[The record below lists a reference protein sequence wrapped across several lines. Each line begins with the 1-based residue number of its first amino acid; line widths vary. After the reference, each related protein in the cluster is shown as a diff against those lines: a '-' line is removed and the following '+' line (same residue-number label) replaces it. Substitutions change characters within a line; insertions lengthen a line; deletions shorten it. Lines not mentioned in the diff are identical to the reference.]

1 MQIAHYIGMLH
12 RALEAT
18 AAAFREVGSAHGDE
32 PDVADTCAYL
42 AGLADGQADALRPF
56 IDRYGEEPE
65 DEPERLHSELF
76 KGTREGPLALL
87 RDLQDLFLMANE
99 CDIVWTLVG
108 QAAQGL
114 RDEELVQ
121 VVTSCEGDTSRQISW
136 LRSRMKQAA
145 PQALVVVR

>member
-12 RALEAT
+12 RSLEAT

-42 AGLADGQADALRPF
+42 AGLADGQAEALRPF

-76 KGTREGPLALL
+76 TGTRDGPLALL
-87 RDLQDLFLMANE
+87 RDLQDLLLMATE
-99 CDIVWTLVG
+99 ADIAWTLVG
-108 QAAQGL
+108 QAMSASFAI
-114 RDEELVQ
+114 RNR
-121 VVTSCEGDTSRQISW
+121 SC
-136 LRSRMKQAA
+136 RSRSSARGPSRVPA
-145 PQALVVVR
+145 NSSEWSRSGSSSGSSP

>member
-1 MQIAHYIGMLH
+1 MQLAHYIGMLH

-32 PDVADTCAYL
+32 PDVVDTCAYL

-76 KGTREGPLALL
+76 RGTREGP
-87 RDLQDLFLMANE
+87 
-99 CDIVWTLVG
+99 
-108 QAAQGL
+108 
-114 RDEELVQ
+114 
-121 VVTSCEGDTSRQISW
+121 SRCCATCRPCS
-136 LRSRMKQAA
+136 
-145 PQALVVVR
+145 